1 MFFSCLLRGLFC
13 AFLSRVF
20 TAIDTIE
27 KINKVEDCE
36 KRFAITRKLLD
47 KLPDRVVSIDKVFRL
62 TAKAH
67 R

>member
-1 MFFSCLLRGLFC
+1 M
-13 AFLSRVF
+13 F

-47 KLPDRVVSIDKVFRL
+47 KLPDRVVSIDKVFGL